1 MKLKVMILTFVL
13 ADLVGCIN
21 SQSGSLEVYEPFALV
36 GKKGRTIIPE
46 GTSKAQIK
54 KGLRNKVKLKIAG
67 IDTVFELG
75 VTKYLPSSGSINIS
89 SAASGQPV
97 DLMLSGDKRE
107 IYSRVYES
115 SRTCN
120 VWKIVKVCQRGEG
133 EDSCVFDKRSFSGFE
148 RVEIDETDYS
158 VSFTA
163 EVLELGTSR
172 LLGEFLANSV
182 ETDKDVK
189 VIQECVLLNP
199 DVRDQIGTPV
209 IFE

>member
-13 ADLVGCIN
+13 ANLVGCIN

-54 KGLRNKVKLKIAG
+54 KGLRNKVKLKIDG
-67 IDTVFELG
+67 VDNIFDLG
-75 VTKYLPSSGSINIS
+75 GSKYLPSSGSIKIS

-97 DLMLSGDKRE
+97 DLMLSGDKKE
-107 IYSRVYES
+107 IFSRVYES

-133 EDSCVFDKRSFSGFE
+133 EDSCFFDKRSFSGFE
-148 RVEIDETDYS
+148 LVEVNLTNYS

-172 LLGEFLANSV
+172 LLGKFLANSV

-199 DVRDQIGTPV
+199 DVRDQVGTPV